1 MDRVRKRNS
10 HTQRQ
15 TNRQS
20 NILTDKQKHRERD
33 RVREGQRK
41 RKKEKQRVKDGQ
53 RETDRQRHT
62 HRQRVREKEKERET
76 ESERWTEE
84 RKRERKRERERTRQT
99 AGYQNHKPAAKC
111 EGNKEEISRHEI
123 PHRFPNSAQFK
134 NVLAKD
140 HATAKLTPLIPAPAC

>member
-20 NILTDKQKHRERD
+20 NILTDKQRHREKN
-33 RVREGQRK
+33 RVKEGQRK

-76 ESERWTEE
+76 ESERWTE
-84 RKRERKRERERTRQT
+84 ERKRERERTRQT